1 MKSIG
6 ARTTDIVGMYLITVL
21 VFGLLSMVIAVP
33 LGVLGAWALA
43 SYFAGLF
50 NFDITSISV
59 PPGVLAL
66 QVAAGLIVP
75 LLAAL
80 APVLSGARITVREA
94 ISGYGLGKGRFG
106 RSWLDRL
113 IEPRQRCTAPR

>member
-1 MKSIG
+1 
-6 ARTTDIVGMYLITVL
+6 
-21 VFGLLSMVIAVP
+21 MVIAVP

-94 ISGYGLGKGRFG
+94 IRRRRPSISRPL
-106 RSWLDRL
+106 L
-113 IEPRQRCTAPR
+113 RCAIAR